1 MRTHLTK
8 LFLVLVAC
16 VNAMV
21 RADAEEAPDAYE
33 LVVAAAVPVFPA
45 PLRTFFQ
52 AHIDVMR
59 RSAVTGGTER
69 AGSEADRTE
78 TERHMVMLDT
88 AAKAETPSARRAAA
102 RSFPHYLDSANE
114 IFKRHGVIGGTLP
127 WALHARYG
135 ALLEAFRRGNVD
147 AIVREAGAVAH
158 FATDAC
164 LPFNTTEA
172 RDGVDAR
179 VLQPA
184 GRRAASTEL
193 HRTVRGRLHL
203 GLLRW
208 ARTRLDYEVR
218 VSPERFGELADP
230 VEAVFAVLLDAHASI
245 PSLLAIDVQAM
256 SGVSVSEATRFVSNQ
271 DAYYTRVAERALP
284 IMEQRLE
291 SAALLMANLIG
302 TAWFQAGRT
311 PPEQW
316 NGAAAPGTRRL
327 SPGLRTEKRRV
338 GSKSSTIF
346 HRPTCQHARRIKQ
359 ANLIRFHSRRAAR
372 DAGRVPCK
380 TCKPDEP

>member
-1 MRTHLTK
+1 MRTRLIH
-8 LFLVLVAC
+8 FLVLAVC
-16 VNAMV
+16 VDAPV

-33 LVVAAAVPVFPA
+33 LVVAAAVPVLPA
-45 PLRTFFQ
+45 PIRTLFQ
-52 AHIDVMR
+52 AHIDVLR
-59 RSAVTGGTER
+59 RSAVDGGAAR
-69 AGSEADRTE
+69 AGSKADRTQA
-78 TERHMVMLDT
+78 ERHMVMLDT
-88 AAKAETPSARRAAA
+88 AADAETASARRAAA
-102 RSFPHYLDSANE
+102 RSFPHDLASAKG
-114 IFKRHGVIGGTLP
+114 IFQRHGVIGGTLP

-135 ALLEAFRRGNVD
+135 ALLEAFRRGDVD

-172 RDGVDAR
+172 REDADAR
-179 VLQPA
+179 VLPPVEKQ
-184 GRRAASTEL
+184 AASSEL
-193 HRTVRGRLHL
+193 HRTARGRLHL

-208 ARTRLDYEVR
+208 SRTRLDYEVR
-218 VSPERFGELADP
+218 VAPQRFGELPDP

-245 PSLLAIDVQAM
+245 PSLLAIDVEAM
-256 SGVSVSEATRFVSNQ
+256 SGLSVSEATRLESNQ
-271 DAYYTRVAERALP
+271 DAYYRRVVERALP

-302 TAWFQAGRT
+302 TAWIQAGRP

-316 NGAAAPGTRRL
+316 HGASAPGMHRL
-327 SPGLRTEKRRV
+327 SPGTGTEQRRV

-346 HRPTCQHARRIKQ
+346 HRPGCQHARRIKQ
-359 ANLIRFHSRRAAR
+359 VNLIRFHSRKAAR